1 MDKKQ
6 LGEFN
11 EDSLFSP
18 ANSLLIGDSKPTGN
32 KLTYR
37 KGDVIVNIGPKMETE
52 PIYICVKGGN
62 PGQWIAIGG
71 GSGGGTGIDGKS
83 AYEIAVE
90 HGFVGDEKTW
100 LETLKG
106 VQGPA
111 GPQGPQGEKG
121 DQGEVGPQG
130 PAGVQGPQGE
140 KGDQG
145 EVGPQGPAGVQ
156 GPVGPQGERGPQGE
170 QGVQGPAGKFDKTA
184 LFSELLTDSK
194 NVIGAINELY
204 RLIKGEPPVE
214 DKNLI
219 YYGYIPYSVTGML
232 ANGYEDITL
241 DMIKHQDSHITT
253 SSDKVE
259 GKINVGDGIIPEEC
273 YIIVA
278 VPRDK
283 GIVVKKDDGF
293 GGKVNFGVGD
303 GVHSA
308 NGIDVEYEGVQY
320 SLYGEL
326 TLVSGERFIYMV

>member
-106 VQGPA
+106 AQGPV

-130 PAGVQGPQGE
+130 PAG
-140 KGDQG
+140 
-145 EVGPQGPAGVQ
+145 AQ

-241 DMIKHQDSHITT
+241 DMIKHQDSHIST

>member
-106 VQGPA
+106 VQGPV
-111 GPQGPQGEKG
+111 GPQGPQG
-121 DQGEVGPQG
+121 D
-130 PAGVQGPQGE
+130 

-241 DMIKHQDSHITT
+241 DMIKHQDSHIST
-253 SSDKVE
+253 SSNKVE

>member
-106 VQGPA
+106 VQGPV

-130 PAGVQGPQGE
+130 PAGVQGP
-140 KGDQG
+140 
-145 EVGPQGPAGVQ
+145 A
-156 GPVGPQGERGPQGE
+156 GPQGERGPQGE

-253 SSDKVE
+253 SSNKVE

-308 NGIDVEYEGVQY
+308 NGIDVVYEGVQY

>member
-90 HGFVGDEKTW
+90 HGFVGDEKIW

-106 VQGPA
+106 AQGPA
-111 GPQGPQGEKG
+111 GPQGDKG

-130 PAGVQGPQGE
+130 PAGVQGP
-140 KGDQG
+140 
-145 EVGPQGPAGVQ
+145 A
-156 GPVGPQGERGPQGE
+156 GPQGERGPQGE

-184 LFSELLTDSK
+184 LFNELLTDSK

-253 SSDKVE
+253 SSNKVE
-259 GKINVGDGIIPEEC
+259 GKINVGGGIIPEEC

>member
-106 VQGPA
+106 AQGPV

-140 KGDQG
+140 
-145 EVGPQGPAGVQ
+145 
-156 GPVGPQGERGPQGE
+156 RGPQGE

-184 LFSELLTDSK
+184 LFNELLTDSK

-253 SSDKVE
+253 SSNKVE

>member
-106 VQGPA
+106 AQGPV

-130 PAGVQGPQGE
+130 PAGVQGP
-140 KGDQG
+140 
-145 EVGPQGPAGVQ
+145 VGQQ
-156 GPVGPQGERGPQGE
+156 GPQGERGPQGE

>member
-106 VQGPA
+106 AQGPV

-130 PAGVQGPQGE
+130 PAGVQGP
-140 KGDQG
+140 
-145 EVGPQGPAGVQ
+145 A
-156 GPVGPQGERGPQGE
+156 GPQGERGPQGE

-184 LFSELLTDSK
+184 LFNELLTDSK

-241 DMIKHQDSHITT
+241 DMIKHQDSHIST

>member
-106 VQGPA
+106 AQGP
-111 GPQGPQGEKG
+111 
-121 DQGEVGPQG
+121 VGP
-130 PAGVQGPQGE
+130 QGPQGE

-184 LFSELLTDSK
+184 LFNELLTDSK

-232 ANGYEDITL
+232 ENGYADITL
-241 DMIKHQDSHITT
+241 DMIKHQDSHIST
-253 SSDKVE
+253 SSNKVE

>member
-106 VQGPA
+106 AQGPV

-130 PAGVQGPQGE
+130 PAGVQGPA
-140 KGDQG
+140 
-145 EVGPQGPAGVQ
+145 GPQ
-156 GPVGPQGERGPQGE
+156 GPQGERGPQGE

-184 LFSELLTDSK
+184 LFNELLTDSK

>member
-1 MDKKQ
+1 MYKKQ

-106 VQGPA
+106 AQGPV

-130 PAGVQGPQGE
+130 PAGVQGP
-140 KGDQG
+140 
-145 EVGPQGPAGVQ
+145 VGQQ
-156 GPVGPQGERGPQGE
+156 GPQGERGPQGE

>member
-106 VQGPA
+106 AQGPV
-111 GPQGPQGEKG
+111 GPQGPEGEKG

-130 PAGVQGPQGE
+130 PAGV
-140 KGDQG
+140 
-145 EVGPQGPAGVQ
+145 
-156 GPVGPQGERGPQGE
+156 QGERGPQGE

-184 LFSELLTDSK
+184 LFNELLTDSK

-253 SSDKVE
+253 SSNKVE
-259 GKINVGDGIIPEEC
+259 GKINVGGGIIPEEC

>member
-106 VQGPA
+106 AQGPV

-130 PAGVQGPQGE
+130 PAGVQG
-140 KGDQG
+140 
-145 EVGPQGPAGVQ
+145 
-156 GPVGPQGERGPQGE
+156 ERGPQGE

-184 LFSELLTDSK
+184 LFNELLTDSK

-253 SSDKVE
+253 SSNKVE
-259 GKINVGDGIIPEEC
+259 GKINVGGGIIPEEC

>member
-106 VQGPA
+106 AQGPV

-130 PAGVQGPQGE
+130 PAGVQGP
-140 KGDQG
+140 
-145 EVGPQGPAGVQ
+145 A
-156 GPVGPQGERGPQGE
+156 GPQGERGPQGE

-253 SSDKVE
+253 SSNKVE

>member
-106 VQGPA
+106 AQGPV
-111 GPQGPQGEKG
+111 GPQGPKGEKG

-130 PAGVQGPQGE
+130 PAGVQ
-140 KGDQG
+140 
-145 EVGPQGPAGVQ
+145 
-156 GPVGPQGERGPQGE
+156 GPQGERGPQGE

-184 LFSELLTDSK
+184 LFNELLTDSK

>member
-106 VQGPA
+106 AQGPV

-130 PAGVQGPQGE
+130 PAGVQGP
-140 KGDQG
+140 
-145 EVGPQGPAGVQ
+145 A
-156 GPVGPQGERGPQGE
+156 GPQGERGPQGE

-184 LFSELLTDSK
+184 LFNELLTDSK

-219 YYGYIPYSVTGML
+219 YYGYIPYSITGML

-241 DMIKHQDSHITT
+241 DMIKHQDSHIST

>member
-106 VQGPA
+106 AQGPV

-130 PAGVQGPQGE
+130 EQGV
-140 KGDQG
+140 
-145 EVGPQGPAGVQ
+145 QGPAGVQ
-156 GPVGPQGERGPQGE
+156 GPQGERGPQGE

-184 LFSELLTDSK
+184 LFNELLTDSK

-204 RLIKGEPPVE
+204 RLIKGEPPVD

-259 GKINVGDGIIPEEC
+259 GKINVNNDIIPEEC

>member
-6 LGEFN
+6 LEEYN
-11 EDSLFSP
+11 EDALFSP
-18 ANSLLIGDSKPTGN
+18 ANSLLIGDSKPKGN

-52 PIYICVKGGN
+52 PLYICVKGGN
-62 PGQWIAIGG
+62 PGQWISIGG
-71 GSGGGTGIDGKS
+71 GSGGGSGSDGKS

-106 VQGPA
+106 A
-111 GPQGPQGEKG
+111 QGPQGEQGPKG
-121 DQGEVGPQG
+121 DKGEQGVAGPQG

-140 KGDQG
+140 
-145 EVGPQGPAGVQ
+145 
-156 GPVGPQGERGPQGE
+156 RGPQGE
-170 QGVQGPAGKFDKTA
+170 QGIQGPAGKFDKNT

-194 NVIGAINELY
+194 NIIGAINELY

-214 DKNLI
+214 EKDLI

-232 ANGYEDITL
+232 KNGYEDITL
-241 DMIKHQDSHITT
+241 DMIKHQDSHIST

-259 GKINVGDGIIPEEC
+259 GKINVGDGIVPEEC

-278 VPRDK
+278 VPKDK

-303 GVHSA
+303 GIHSA
-308 NGIDVEYEGVQY
+308 NGVDVEYEGVQY

>member
-106 VQGPA
+106 AQGP
-111 GPQGPQGEKG
+111 
-121 DQGEVGPQG
+121 VGP
-130 PAGVQGPQGE
+130 QGPQGE

-184 LFSELLTDSK
+184 LFNELLTDSK

-232 ANGYEDITL
+232 ANGYADITL
-241 DMIKHQDSHITT
+241 DMIKHQDSHIST

>member
-52 PIYICVKGGN
+52 PIYICIKGGN

-106 VQGPA
+106 AQGP
-111 GPQGPQGEKG
+111 
-121 DQGEVGPQG
+121 VGP
-130 PAGVQGPQGE
+130 QGPQGE

-214 DKNLI
+214 DTNLI

-303 GVHSA
+303 DVHSA

>member
-106 VQGPA
+106 AQGPV

-130 PAGVQGPQGE
+130 PAGVQGP
-140 KGDQG
+140 
-145 EVGPQGPAGVQ
+145 A
-156 GPVGPQGERGPQGE
+156 GPQGERGPQGE

>member
-106 VQGPA
+106 AQGPV

-130 PAGVQGPQGE
+130 PAGVQGP
-140 KGDQG
+140 
-145 EVGPQGPAGVQ
+145 A
-156 GPVGPQGERGPQGE
+156 GPQGERGPQGE
-170 QGVQGPAGKFDKTA
+170 QGVQGPVGKFDKTA

>member
-106 VQGPA
+106 AQGP
-111 GPQGPQGEKG
+111 
-121 DQGEVGPQG
+121 VGP
-130 PAGVQGPQGE
+130 QGPQGE

-308 NGIDVEYEGVQY
+308 NGIDVVYEGVQY